1 VLLGFNH
8 PINLISFAVTL
19 DNDPFGVD
27 GTQPGFEDVAVVFLD
42 AQGFPLAAIRV
53 NQTQPGFQASRGPL
67 DGVAGVVLP
76 AGAFYDNLS
85 WAPVPE
91 PGSWAL
97 VAGVGVLGFGLC
109 RRLTSR
115 GCR

>member
-1 VLLGFNH
+1 M
-8 PINLISFAVTL
+8 IC
-19 DNDPFGVD
+19 
-27 GTQPGFEDVAVVFLD
+27 
-42 AQGFPLAAIRV
+42 V
-53 NQTQPGFQASRGPL
+53 NQTQLGFQASRGSL

-76 AGAFYDNLS
+76 AGAFHDDLS

-97 VAGVGVLGFGLC
+97 VAGLGVLGFGLC

-115 GCR
+115 GGR